1 MKTWK
6 IWKNRS
12 EPYWKINRLYPMKP
26 LGIKIIKVSALFLV
40 LLFSI
45 LMLKTIS
52 QYTSLEKNIG
62 FLAFKQQVVNN
73 PYWMTFFYIHIFSI
87 TLCLLAGLTQF
98 SNRFL
103 TENKNLHKIIGKIYV
118 YNILIINV
126 PACFVLGLFS
136 NGGIIGITGF
146 LIQDVL
152 WAYFTVAAILCIKN
166 GNVNAH
172 RMYMILSYAVT
183 TTAITFRI
191 IKNLF
196 YHETRHDYQL
206 FYGLNVWAAL
216 IINLF
221 VAYLIFRKE
230 TLLPRKINRRK
241 ENTQTEE

>member
-1 MKTWK
+1 MKV
-6 IWKNRS
+6 
-12 EPYWKINRLYPMKP
+12 
-26 LGIKIIKVSALFLV
+26 LGKKIIKITALFLV

-73 PYWMTFFYIHIFSI
+73 PYWMAFFYIHIFSI

-98 SNRFL
+98 SSRFL
-103 TENKNLHKIIGKIYV
+103 DENRDLHKIIGKIYV

-152 WAYFTVAAILCIKN
+152 WAYFTIAAVLFIKK
-166 GNVNAH
+166 GNISKH
-172 RMYMILSYAVT
+172 RTYMVLSYAVT

-191 IKNLF
+191 VKNLF
-196 YHETRHDYQL
+196 YNETRHHYEL

-216 IINLF
+216 FINLLM
-221 VAYLIFRKE
+221 AYLILRKDL
-230 TLLPRKINRRK
+230 LLPGKINSGK
-241 ENTQTEE
+241 ENIQAKKRNQKK

>member
-1 MKTWK
+1 MK
-6 IWKNRS
+6 S
-12 EPYWKINRLYPMKP
+12 
-26 LGIKIIKVSALFLV
+26 LGIKIFKASALILV
-40 LLFSI
+40 ILFSI

-62 FLAFKQQVVNN
+62 FLAFKQLVVDN
-73 PYWMTFFYIHIFSI
+73 PYWMIFFYIHIFSI

-103 TENKNLHKIIGKIYV
+103 TENKSLHKIIGKIYV

-146 LIQDVL
+146 LIQDIL
-152 WAYFTVAAILCIKN
+152 WAYFTIAAILFIKK
-166 GNVNAH
+166 GNVNRH
-172 RMYMILSYAVT
+172 RMYMILSYTVT

-191 IKNLF
+191 VKNLF
-196 YHETRHDYQL
+196 YNETRHDYQL

-216 IINLF
+216 FINLF
-221 VAYLIFRKE
+221 IAYLILRKE
-230 TLLPRKINRRK
+230 SLLPGKVNVRK
-241 ENTQTEE
+241 ED

>member
-1 MKTWK
+1 MK
-6 IWKNRS
+6 S
-12 EPYWKINRLYPMKP
+12 
-26 LGIKIIKVSALFLV
+26 LGIKIIKVSALILV

-73 PYWMTFFYIHIFSI
+73 PYWMAFFYIHIFSI

-103 TENKNLHKIIGKIYV
+103 IENRSLHKIIGKIYV

-136 NGGIIGITGF
+136 NGGVIGITGF

-152 WAYFTVAAILCIKN
+152 WAYFTIAAILFIRK
-166 GNVNAH
+166 GNVSRH
-172 RMYMILSYAVT
+172 GTYMILSYAVT

-191 IKNLF
+191 VKNLF
-196 YHETRHDYQL
+196 YDETRHDYEL

-216 IINLF
+216 MINLF
-221 VAYLIFRKE
+221 IAYLMLRKKMVLSGKINGRKE
-230 TLLPRKINRRK
+230 D
-241 ENTQTEE
+241 